1 MIGKYRIIILYCKF
15 ASTNSTILRMQYHF
29 INNRIVHQSEAMVS
43 AFDLSVMRGYGVFDF
58 FKVLD
63 GVPVFMYDHLQRF
76 IHSAKKLNL
85 TVPYPLN
92 DLANI
97 IYQLIDKNGI
107 ENGVFKIIL
116 TGGISSNGFNLDG
129 NPCLLVLP
137 GDLSFTVFD
146 SFDGIKT
153 LKIKTLDYVRET
165 PGIKSINYLVAMMN
179 WHLLKD
185 GGYDDFLYVKNN
197 MVSETSRAN
206 IFIIKNDVLIT
217 PKENILEGITRK
229 HILEIGSKYLKV
241 QERTISLQEVY
252 EADEAFLT
260 STTKQAMPVIQIDE
274 HLIKKGQPGEFTH
287 LIFND
292 FHAVEMKYIR
302 ENKRVL
308 V

>member
-1 MIGKYRIIILYCKF
+1 
-15 ASTNSTILRMQYHF
+15 MQYHF
-29 INNRIVHQSEAMVS
+29 INDRIVHQSEAMIS

-63 GVPVFMYDHLQRF
+63 GVPVFMNDHLQRF
-76 IHSAKKLNL
+76 IHSAEKLNIS
-85 TVPYPLN
+85 VPYPLN

-97 IYQLIDKNGI
+97 IFQLIDKNGI
-107 ENGVFKIIL
+107 ENGVFKIVL
-116 TGGISSNGFNLDG
+116 TGGVSSNGFNLDG
-129 NPCLLVLP
+129 NPGLLILP
-137 GDLSFTVFD
+137 GDLSFKVFD
-146 SFDGIKT
+146 SFDGIKV

-185 GGYDDFLYVKNN
+185 GDFDDFLYTKNTV
-197 MVSETSRAN
+197 VSETSRATF
-206 IFIIKNDVLIT
+206 FIIKNNLLIT

-229 HILEIGSKYLKV
+229 YILEIGSKYLKV
-241 QERTISLQEVY
+241 QERAVSLQEAY

-260 STTKQAMPVIQIDE
+260 STTKQAMPVVQIDNRI
-274 HLIKKGQPGEFTH
+274 LKDGQPGEYTR

-292 FHAVEMKYIR
+292 FHALEMKYIR
-302 ENKRVL
+302 ENRRIL